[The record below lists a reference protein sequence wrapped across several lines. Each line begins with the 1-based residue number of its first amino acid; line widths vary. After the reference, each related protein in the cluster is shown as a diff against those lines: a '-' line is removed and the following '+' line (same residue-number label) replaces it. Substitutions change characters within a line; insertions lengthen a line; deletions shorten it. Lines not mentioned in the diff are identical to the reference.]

1 MQMFKSVSIFANFVF
16 KFQDWAV
23 LLDTVQGFRK
33 DEGRGLGEMEFLW
46 VGGGGASGRGQG
58 EMLRNWHVWG
68 VICDMYTSFNQRFL
82 YNRNQGYTLPSYA

>member
-46 VGGGGASGRGQG
+46 VGGEGETPVGDRVRCWGIGMCGG
-58 EMLRNWHVWG
+58 WY
-68 VICDMYTSFNQRFL
+68 VICILRLTRDFYTTEIRA
-82 YNRNQGYTLPSYA
+82 TLPSYA